1 MQRRCAKAGR
11 FSIYFCFPH
20 AAPILLYDN
29 SSLAASAIYNSYS
42 GCVLIVVEDINV
54 NIRDLLGYALHRDRI
69 DRAKSYP
76 AAQPDDA
83 RRVLGYFTTWILF
96 SRASP
101 FAATSVSRPSSAVNS
116 AINCSTSE
124 RSGYFSG
131 FASISCN
138 DSSIASRVC
147 RHTTFNFFKRASIFL
162 ICSRR
167 FCLRLSPFT
176 ITVVGLPAGL
186 IPSL

>member
-69 DRAKSYP
+69 DFGPNRIRLLNLTMPEECLATLQP
-76 AAQPDDA
+76 GFFLAAP
-83 RRVLGYFTTWILF
+83 
-96 SRASP
+96 
-101 FAATSVSRPSSAVNS
+101 
-116 AINCSTSE
+116 
-124 RSGYFSG
+124 
-131 FASISCN
+131 
-138 DSSIASRVC
+138 
-147 RHTTFNFFKRASIFL
+147 
-162 ICSRR
+162 
-167 FCLRLSPFT
+167 RLSPRRP
-176 ITVVGLPAGL
+176 LAGRPVLL
-186 IPSL
+186 IPPSTAPHPSGQGTFLGSPRFHATTPRLPVGFAGTPPLTFLRERPFS

>member
-69 DRAKSYP
+69 DFGPNRMRLLNLTMPEECLA
-76 AAQPDDA
+76 
-83 RRVLGYFTTWILF
+83 
-96 SRASP
+96 
-101 FAATSVSRPSSAVNS
+101 
-116 AINCSTSE
+116 E